1 MTIFLSRCFMSSSTT
16 IFISIPPFFA
26 IKKAPSF

>member
-1 MTIFLSRCFMSSSTT
+1 MTVLLSRCFMSTSTT

-26 IKKAPSF
+26 IKKHLVF